1 MKKFKINNKE
11 KIISIICPS
20 LNGIEWII
28 VRNSEKEKE
37 IIDKGFYE
45 FDFNEFNKF
54 LSLKELPN
62 IIKEKISE
70 NIYISIPTNKVLL
83 INNTYPT
90 LKSSEIN
97 QIVKIQID
105 KISPY
110 PADKLVYGNE
120 IIENNDESSDVIM
133 MGVHNDIISIA
144 ESYSTKKLNL
154 LNIDCRVFS
163 WIELMSGIIDDSSF
177 QNQILI
183 IDDSI
188 DFVILFFKNKK
199 IKLIRP
205 LFLEID
211 KSDFITELSYEINYS
226 LQSLGFKSNEFDKIS
241 IWNYS
246 NWENT
251 TIDEISKNT
260 NIIVEQFNLEI
271 LGKITEGMLQR
282 IGKKNIVN
290 FLPNKIHEKQEQ
302 KIIFN
307 KLKFYV
313 ISASILILIILLFFE
328 INYGMRSNKLKKLN
342 DYYSQILPQ
351 ANIAIQNNKKLNT
364 LKGYTDKSNSSLE
377 CIREITDLL
386 PAGDI
391 EFASFNYSNNRNITI
406 RGSASNDDIVYEYF
420 TELGKSK
427 LFQTLKNQSINTRI
441 SNGQK
446 RTIFSISLDLIN
458 KEINNENI

>member
-1 MKKFKINNKE
+1 MKKFKINNKDN
-11 KIISIICPS
+11 IISIVCPTF
-20 LNGIEWII
+20 NGIEWII

-45 FDFNEFNKF
+45 FDFDEFNKV
-54 LSLKELPN
+54 LSLEELPN
-62 IIKEKISE
+62 ILKEKITG

-110 PADKLVYGNE
+110 PPDKLVYGNE

-154 LNIDCRVFS
+154 LSIDCRVFS
-163 WIELMSGIIDDSSF
+163 WIELMSGIIDDSNF

-188 DFVILFFKNKK
+188 DLVILFFKNKK

-205 LFLEID
+205 LFLKID
-211 KSDFITELSYEINYS
+211 KSDFISELSYEINYS
-226 LQSLGFKSNEFDKIS
+226 LQSLGIKSNEFDKIS
-241 IWNYS
+241 IWNHS
-246 NWENT
+246 SWENI
-251 TIDEISKNT
+251 TINEIKNKT

-271 LGKITEGMLQR
+271 LGKISEGMLQR
-282 IGKKNIVN
+282 INKKNIVN
-290 FLPNKIHEKQEQ
+290 FLPKKIHEKQQQ

-307 KLKFYV
+307 KLKFYA
-313 ISASILILIILLFFE
+313 ISASLLLLIILLFFE
-328 INYGMRSNKLKKLN
+328 INYGIRSNKLKKLN

-364 LKGYTDKSNSSLE
+364 LKSYTDKSNSSLE

-391 EFASFNYSNNRNITI
+391 EFVSFNYSNNKSITI
-406 RGSASNDDIVYEYF
+406 RGSARNDDLVYEYF

-458 KEINNENI
+458 KEISNENI

>member
-1 MKKFKINNKE
+1 MKKFKINNKD
-11 KIISIICPS
+11 KIISIICPTF
-20 LNGIEWII
+20 NGIEWII

-45 FDFNEFNKF
+45 FDFDEFNKI

-62 IIKEKISE
+62 ILKEKITG

-154 LNIDCRVFS
+154 LSIDCRVFS
-163 WIELMSGIIDDSSF
+163 WIELMSGIIDDSNF

-188 DFVILFFKNKK
+188 DLVILFFKNKK

-205 LFLEID
+205 LFLKID
-211 KSDFITELSYEINYS
+211 KSDFISELSYEINYS
-226 LQSLGFKSNEFDKIS
+226 LQSLGIKSNEFDKIS
-241 IWNYS
+241 IWNHS
-246 NWENT
+246 SWENI
-251 TIDEISKNT
+251 TINEIKNKT

-271 LGKITEGMLQR
+271 LGKISEGMLQR
-282 IGKKNIVN
+282 INKKNIVN
-290 FLPNKIHEKQEQ
+290 FLPKKIHEKQQQ

-307 KLKFYV
+307 KLKFYA
-313 ISASILILIILLFFE
+313 ISASLLLLIILLFFE
-328 INYGMRSNKLKKLN
+328 INYGIRSNKLKKLN
-342 DYYSQILPQ
+342 DYYAQILPQ

-364 LKGYTDKSNSSLE
+364 LKSYTDKSNSSLE

-391 EFASFNYSNNRNITI
+391 EFVSFNYSNNKSITI
-406 RGSASNDDIVYEYF
+406 RGSARNDDLVYEYF

-458 KEINNENI
+458 KEISNENI